1 MNYSVED
8 ILNEFKNRIRLSDFL
23 AKYVNVEKKGNSYV
37 CRCPFH
43 NEKTPSFSINNEK
56 GLFYCFGCGIGGNV
70 LTFLTKY
77 NNVSFSEALSDV
89 ANLLGVQLKKK
100 LKILVTKKLRD
111 FLNLQNYLIVILKG
125 IL

>member
-70 LTFLTKY
+70 LIF
-77 NNVSFSEALSDV
+77 F
-89 ANLLGVQLKKK
+89 
-100 LKILVTKKLRD
+100 
-111 FLNLQNYLIVILKG
+111 KG

>member
-43 NEKTPSFSINNEK
+43 NE
-56 GLFYCFGCGIGGNV
+56 
-70 LTFLTKY
+70 
-77 NNVSFSEALSDV
+77 
-89 ANLLGVQLKKK
+89 
-100 LKILVTKKLRD
+100 
-111 FLNLQNYLIVILKG
+111 
-125 IL
+125 